1 MIYVLNTSLD
11 PTYNLA
17 LEEFLV
23 TTKDSLFAENDI
35 AMLWQDEP
43 TVVVGRNQNTERELD
58 RVYLEQNDIHA
69 VRRMSGGGAV
79 YHDLGNVNF
88 TIIKRNAHA
97 LKNNFSFFTDPLVE
111 TLRLLG
117 AKAEFS
123 GRNDVLVEGA
133 KFSGNAQY
141 SHGDTLLHHGT
152 ILFDSDLSVLGHVL
166 KPKQRD
172 AAVEA
177 KGVASHKSRVANLRE
192 YLDVTLEEFVD
203 IFAHRLAEIDIA
215 APLNA
220 IELDEGQHDEVLALR
235 EGKYRTLQ
243 WNWGASPHYT
253 HMKEARFDAGNVLAC
268 MNVDCGIVTTF
279 DIYGDFF
286 EVKPLDLLQKHLS
299 GCAYSDLRNLI
310 LNTPVE
316 EYIHNLKREELAG
329 LV

>member
-1 MIYVLNTSLD
+1 MMYVSNTSLD

-23 TTKDSLFAENDI
+23 TTKDSFFAGNDI

-58 RVYLEQNDIHA
+58 RAYLEQNDIHA

-111 TLRLLG
+111 TLGLLG
-117 AKAEFS
+117 ARAEFS

-177 KGVASHKSRVANLRE
+177 RGVTSHKSRVANLRE
-192 YLDVTLEEFVD
+192 YLDVSLEEFVD
-203 IFAHRLAEIDIA
+203 IFAHRLAEIDVA
-215 APLNA
+215 AQ
-220 IELDEGQHDEVLALR
+220 IEAVKLGEGQQGQVMALR
-235 EGKYRTLQ
+235 DAKYRTLR

-253 HMKEARFDAGNVLAC
+253 HMKEARFDAGNVLVC
-268 MNVDCGIVTTF
+268 MNVDDDVVTTL

-286 EVKPLDLLQKHLS
+286 EARPLELLQNHLS
-299 GCAYSDLRNLI
+299 GSTYSDLRNLI
-310 LNTPVE
+310 MRTPVE
-316 EYIHNLKREELAG
+316 DYIHNLEREELAG